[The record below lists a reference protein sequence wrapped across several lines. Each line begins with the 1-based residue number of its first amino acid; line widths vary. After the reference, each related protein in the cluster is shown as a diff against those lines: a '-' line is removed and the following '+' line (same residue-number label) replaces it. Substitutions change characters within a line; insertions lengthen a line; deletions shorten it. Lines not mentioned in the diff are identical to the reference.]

1 MKHDEQ
7 AELYK
12 TQQSLTEWLHDID
25 YKDTEAMR
33 VEDNEKRERLRAVQD
48 VIGIPFDAPV
58 QFEAVELRDR
68 TKRLTSYINKH
79 GDDLCALR
87 LIPKSSGLPKL
98 RMRGKTVRA
107 ALEWFD
113 EQAVEAEKYRADYM
127 PHANSSRWATIF
139 VVNQH
144 GIQGEIIEGG
154 HYQLTQGFFE
164 SSTPTIF
171 TYYFNSLHLSKENQA
186 AREHLEIIIAHLHAA
201 DTKKQEILKQTL
213 NATFEHDYLVG
224 YFETVDTEQF
234 GLWFV
239 DYNRLLG
246 EMFKDVKVV
255 AHSPRKD
262 VIVQGQ
268 VGCEGVV
275 EGVVKVIE
283 SVDEDSSIPPG
294 SVLVCPVTTPLYVP
308 LMKDAVAIV
317 TDQGGILSHAA
328 IVARELGKPCIVG
341 TGNATKVLKD
351 GQRVRVDTKNGSV
364 TVLK

>member
-1 MKHDEQ
+1 MKRDDL

-25 YKDTEAMR
+25 HKDTEAMR

-87 LIPKSSGLPKL
+87 LIPKSPGLPKL

-107 ALEWFD
+107 ALDWFD
-113 EQAVEAEKYRADYM
+113 EQAIEAEKYRADYM
-127 PHANSSRWATIF
+127 PHSDTSRWATIF

-171 TYYFNSLHLSKENQA
+171 TYDFNKLHLSQENQA
-186 AREHLEIIIAHLHAA
+186 AREHLEMIIAHLHVA
-201 DTKKQEILKQTL
+201 DAKKQQALSESLQT
-213 NATFEHDYLVG
+213 TFEHDYLAG
-224 YFETVDTEQF
+224 YFETVDTDQF

-239 DYNRLLG
+239 DYNRILG
-246 EMFKDVKVV
+246 EMFKGVKFA
-255 AHSPRKD
+255 AHAPHKD
-262 VIVQGQ
+262 VLVQGQ

-275 EGVVKVIE
+275 EGVVKIIE
-283 SVDEDSSIPPG
+283 SVAEDSVIPPG

-308 LMKDAVAIV
+308 LMKDSVAIV

-328 IVARELGKPCIVG
+328 IVARELKKPCIVG
-341 TGNATKVLKD
+341 TGNATTVLKD